1 MELKLE
7 TITTNTSY
15 FADEAVWILNLHIDF
30 CNSMRCPPGYRR
42 GNS

>member
-15 FADEAVWILNLHIDF
+15 FADEAVWILNLHIDL
-30 CNSMRCPPGYRR
+30 
-42 GNS
+42 